1 MATKSIYKKL
11 ESLPPTLK
19 EEAKKFIDSLIEKT
33 KKEDNP
39 SKPSKPIY
47 GSLRGKIHLANDFD
61 EPLDEFKEYME

>member
-1 MATKSIYKKL
+1 MATQLIYKKL

-33 KKEDNP
+33 KKENKP

-47 GSLRGKIHLANDFD
+47 GSLRGKIHLADDFD
-61 EPLDEFKEYME
+61 EPLDEFKEYKE